1 MYFLEKKNLYR
12 LPKVFTVSWLIHS
25 HYVCN
30 MLNQFKQVPVNVG
43 KKVSNQVKPHMIN
56 HLNELSR

>member
-1 MYFLEKKNLYR
+1 MYFLEKNYLYR
-12 LPKVFTVSWLIHS
+12 LSEVVTVSWLIHS

-43 KKVSNQVKPHMIN
+43 KSLKPG
-56 HLNELSR
+56 